1 MRSSSWST
9 LTPTHT
15 LVRVALSS
23 RRLDPMTPDTNAHRG
38 SRAPLYTV
46 PTNPGGSKWERNT
59 PPPIGVCYRHS
70 RQSFGVAVRC
80 LTDYLRAGSPRES
93 RPLSSGSRGGALLT
107 RSLARSA
114 TRPRPPHSAHIHT
127 YTLARMLA
135 RTPPRIH
142 PVVFYLT
149 QHTLLQTSLW
159 LAALS
164 LSVRPRII
172 HSFIH
177 ISHWCISSSPD
188 ADAVKQLRLEGTPY
202 RVRLSIGLVWFAVR
216 LLIFDAHDMTRHD
229 DKNDT
234 IREETSS
241 RYHTALIRSRQNNHA
256 ANHDMYTRHCK
267 PPEVAALHD
276 SLETQQ
282 GDDRWID
289 G

>member
-1 MRSSSWST
+1 
-9 LTPTHT
+9 
-15 LVRVALSS
+15 
-23 RRLDPMTPDTNAHRG
+23 MTPDTNAHRG

-164 LSVRPRII
+164 LPE
-172 HSFIH
+172 SFIR
-177 ISHWCISSSPD
+177 SSTSVIGASP
-188 ADAVKQLRLEGTPY
+188 
-202 RVRLSIGLVWFAVR
+202 RVQMPMQSSNYVWKEHLIECAFLLVWFG
-216 LLIFDAHDMTRHD
+216 LQFD
-229 DKNDT
+229 
-234 IREETSS
+234 
-241 RYHTALIRSRQNNHA
+241 Y
-256 ANHDMYTRHCK
+256 
-267 PPEVAALHD
+267 
-276 SLETQQ
+276 
-282 GDDRWID
+282 
-289 G
+289 